1 MAWIL
6 SVVVRLTECSAS
18 VTASFLQLNWDAT
31 KTIYLWNGY
40 SVWFLSH
47 FWELT
52 AAVFSADSCG
62 VHLSMSEF
70 YWVLLLIMLLRFFDM
85 LFLWILT
92 VNKQKISVEMLYYFC
107 WNCFFFDLSKAADN
121 DTFFVTALLD
131 VKLLTALLEYSDAKY
146 QL

>member
-1 MAWIL
+1 
-6 SVVVRLTECSAS
+6 
-18 VTASFLQLNWDAT
+18 
-31 KTIYLWNGY
+31 
-40 SVWFLSH
+40 
-47 FWELT
+47 
-52 AAVFSADSCG
+52 
-62 VHLSMSEF
+62 MSEF